1 MESTTSKTAT
11 KRGTPKKR
19 WKPDFDN
26 FSIPV
31 LVEHVRQIRKCDK
44 SFKRAR
50 FGYAASAMNAI
61 FNTNFSVE
69 NVENHYMTLKGRYM
83 EIKKARDLSGV
94 GWDDKNKVIILDP
107 IVAFMYTEAHSSAK
121 QFINEPIEKYEALRI
136 ICGDDNATGSYAASL
151 FSDFT
156 DKTENEEGDNDN
168 GELDSVDLAS
178 DKEGNNG
185 DSTPIGSSNL
195 ATSSTVRSQS
205 NSKGPRSPSMMSDLL
220 TIVDKMANAIQ
231 NPTYWIEILYE
242 RFMGV
247 EGFTKHELVA
257 VFDYLQSR
265 ETEARGFLV
274 RDIELHQD

>member
-50 FGYAASAMNAI
+50 FGYAASAMNAR

-107 IVAFMYTEAHSSAK
+107 IVAFMYTEV
-121 QFINEPIEKYEALRI
+121 
-136 ICGDDNATGSYAASL
+136 C
-151 FSDFT
+151 
-156 DKTENEEGDNDN
+156 
-168 GELDSVDLAS
+168 
-178 DKEGNNG
+178 
-185 DSTPIGSSNL
+185 
-195 ATSSTVRSQS
+195 
-205 NSKGPRSPSMMSDLL
+205 
-220 TIVDKMANAIQ
+220 
-231 NPTYWIEILYE
+231 W
-242 RFMGV
+242 
-247 EGFTKHELVA
+247 
-257 VFDYLQSR
+257 
-265 ETEARGFLV
+265 
-274 RDIELHQD
+274 